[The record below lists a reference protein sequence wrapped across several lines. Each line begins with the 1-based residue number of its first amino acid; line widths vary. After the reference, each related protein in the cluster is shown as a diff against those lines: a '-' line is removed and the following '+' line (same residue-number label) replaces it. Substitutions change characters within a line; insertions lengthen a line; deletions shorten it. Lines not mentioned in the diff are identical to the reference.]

1 MKKNEKFMIKE
12 LMDEIEDKIYIFK
25 IYYASHEIDGYLI
38 AKQDIDLKDGL
49 GDLIFYPNEESIK
62 QEEELARIKK
72 ESKILIEVK
81 QNTT

>member
-1 MKKNEKFMIKE
+1 MNLVF
-12 LMDEIEDKIYIFK
+12 
-25 IYYASHEIDGYLI
+25 
-38 AKQDIDLKDGL
+38 IDLKDGL

-62 QEEELARIKK
+62 QEEELTRIKK